1 MNTSSGGKS
10 DSFTI
15 FPRLSGN
22 SLRYI
27 GHMRQDCVAAH
38 WRARRRSEISM
49 EREMKKEGKV
59 VELMSL
65 NER

>member
-1 MNTSSGGKS
+1 
-10 DSFTI
+10 
-15 FPRLSGN
+15 
-22 SLRYI
+22 
-27 GHMRQDCVAAH
+27 VAAH